1 MDNHFDAWPNGT
13 FRLGKW
19 LVSPTLNRLS
29 RGDTVAHLR
38 PKVMDV
44 LVVLAAHPGEVVAKD
59 AILAAVWSKRFLADA
74 ALSRAVCELREIL
87 GDQAHHPSYIE
98 TVPKRGYRLIAA
110 VDIGGLSLDR
120 TRSCGAG
127 SGAAETR
134 VRPSGLATWLT
145 LVASLLLLTGLATG
159 HRAGT
164 PHTGSG
170 HVAKRIL
177 VLPFETLGSL
187 EDDDLAVGVSDEIA
201 GRLTK
206 VGGVAV
212 VSPPR
217 RLGPARGGF
226 ATGDFGRRFS
236 ADYILVGSLQRVP
249 DEGSPKRVR
258 ITPRLVRVRD
268 STEVWSAAYQY
279 EIEDIFR
286 IQSEIAYAVI
296 NEIGIALTDPQ
307 RRAIERTPTSSVE
320 AWQAFLRGVHY
331 IRLPEPKVADAQ
343 LALRMFER
351 AVARDPNFAAAHAA
365 IGHAHSLLYHYGLRT
380 VEEHRVRA
388 REALERALALEPDD
402 PNVHLYHA
410 VYLYWCDRAYD
421 AALAEVA
428 TARRALP
435 ASPYP
440 LEVAG
445 LILRRRG
452 NWEAAVTSFQQSSH
466 LNPGDALAVHQAGVT
481 LDLMRRFQEA
491 DACFDTAIAAL
502 PDDPRTYGAKAENLW
517 RWNGDLGAARRALET
532 APREDATSL
541 ARTWF
546 WQEVFERRYDEAI
559 DRLRRLP
566 PHAAG
571 LGDLQEPPA
580 LLLATAQ
587 RLSGDRQAARASYR
601 AALLTLERALRTTP
615 DNPYLRVFRG
625 IALAGLGDTA
635 RAVQE
640 ADRAVHVCPIAADA
654 VDGCEVLEA
663 AAEAYALAGQATRA
677 IDALATLL
685 SVHSRVSVASLEV
698 DPRWQPLRGVP
709 GFNALL
715 GERATPPPRA
725 ANAPHDAD
733 AATAGSPG

>member
-1 MDNHFDAWPNGT
+1 MDNRSDSWPNGT
-13 FRLGKW
+13 FRLGEW
-19 LVSPTLNRLS
+19 LVSPSLNQLS
-29 RGDTVAHLR
+29 RGGTVAHLR

-44 LVVLAAHPGEVVAKD
+44 LVVLAGHPGEVVAKE
-59 AILAAVWSKRFLADA
+59 AILDTVWSKRFLADS

-87 GDQAHHPSYIE
+87 GDEAHDPRYIE

-110 VDIGGLSLDR
+110 LGTGDPSPDSAG
-120 TRSCGAG
+120 SCGPG
-127 SGAAETR
+127 SLAAEPR
-134 VRPSGLATWLT
+134 GRPNGLATWLT
-145 LVASLLLLTGLATG
+145 LTASLLLLTGLATG
-159 HRAGT
+159 HGAGT

-177 VLPFETLGSL
+177 VLPFESLGPL

-217 RLGPARGGF
+217 RLGPARAGF
-226 ATGDFGRRFS
+226 ATGEIGRRFS
-236 ADYILVGSLQRVP
+236 ADYILAGSLQWIP
-249 DEGSPKRVR
+249 DEGSPKRVT

-268 STEVWSAAYQY
+268 STEVWSATFQY
-279 EIEDIFR
+279 EIDDIFR
-286 IQSEIAYAVI
+286 VQSEIAYAVI
-296 NEIGIALTDPQ
+296 NEIGIALTGPQ
-307 RRAIERTPTSSVE
+307 RRAIDRRPTSSVE
-320 AWQAFLRGVHY
+320 AWQAFLRGIHY

-365 IGHAHSLLYHYGLRT
+365 IGHAQSLLYHYGLRT
-380 VEEHRVRA
+380 VDEHRVRA
-388 REALERALALEPDD
+388 REAFERALALEPDNPD
-402 PNVHLYHA
+402 VHLYHA
-410 VYLYWCDRAYD
+410 VYLYWCYRAYD

-452 NWEAAVTSFQQSSH
+452 NWEAAVTSFQESSH

-491 DACFDTAIAAL
+491 DSCFNTAIAAL
-502 PDDPRTYGAKAENLW
+502 PDDPLSYGAKAENLW
-517 RWNGDLGAARRALET
+517 RWNGDLAAARRALET

-546 WQEVFERRYDEAI
+546 WQEMLEGRYDEAI
-559 DRLRRLP
+559 GRLRRLP
-566 PHAAG
+566 QHAAG

-580 LLLATAQ
+580 LLFATAQ
-587 RLSGDRQAARASYR
+587 RLSGDRQAAQASYR
-601 AALLTLERALRTTP
+601 SALATLEGALRTTP

-635 RAVQE
+635 QAVHE
-640 ADRAVHVCPIAADA
+640 ADRAVDASPIATDA

-663 AAEAYALAGQATRA
+663 AAEVYAIAGDAERA
-677 IDALATLL
+677 IDALAKLL
-685 SVHSRVSVASLEV
+685 SVPSRVSVASLAI
-698 DPRWQPLRGVP
+698 DPRWRPLHAVP
-709 GFNALL
+709 RFRNLLSQAIPGELPVSPDAGAALA
-715 GERATPPPRA
+715 RRF
-725 ANAPHDAD
+725 
-733 AATAGSPG
+733 